1 MQPREAIRQ
10 ACLLLRGEQVSR
22 PEIRPIVD
30 RLSAI
35 AKTSSG
41 DLASMASGL
50 DRDPVRL
57 DAMAWLVDLADLCA
71 SGPRGVRGVGGEW
84 TLVGTG
90 DVAIDAEM
98 HLLLAMKRLLQRPMA
113 ESAIYADEVREYLSS
128 HDSGLVSFL
137 LRRCVLND
145 NTVDDL
151 KLDAIEEIR
160 KRAVF
165 PTLFL
170 NGVLNWYGSRQTLSR
185 KRKMADQLMQDHIIR
200 EGDRPAGWSSFLKNG
215 APRSAVGQDALARI
229 AQADPWNAE
238 VALAI
243 GGPARS
249 EDEVAARFPW
259 RPGLIN
265 VDKDAAGGAPAKKQ
279 E

>member
-1 MQPREAIRQ
+1 
-10 ACLLLRGEQVSR
+10 
-22 PEIRPIVD
+22 
-30 RLSAI
+30 
-35 AKTSSG
+35 
-41 DLASMASGL
+41 
-50 DRDPVRL
+50 
-57 DAMAWLVDLADLCA
+57 
-71 SGPRGVRGVGGEW
+71 
-84 TLVGTG
+84 
-90 DVAIDAEM
+90 
-98 HLLLAMKRLLQRPMA
+98 
-113 ESAIYADEVREYLSS
+113 
-128 HDSGLVSFL
+128 
-137 LRRCVLND
+137 
-145 NTVDDL
+145 
-151 KLDAIEEIR
+151 LDAIEEIR

-215 APRSAVGQDALARI
+215 APRSAVGQDALAQI

-265 VDKDAAGGAPAKKQ
+265 ADKDAAGGAPAKKQ